1 MLANMLSLV
10 IFGNRV
16 KKRLGVLNK
25 TKVKLRCKLIPVCFF
40 SSSDRKVCRKREHF
54 IIIDCLRREY
64 RGDGSYAFSARYLLR
79 LNCCNI
85 GIVYPSLKEY

>member
-10 IFGNRV
+10 IFGNRA

-40 SSSDRKVCRKREHF
+40 PHQIVKSVGRGSILSSLTVSGE
-54 IIIDCLRREY
+54 
-64 RGDGSYAFSARYLLR
+64 
-79 LNCCNI
+79 NI
-85 GIVYPSLKEY
+85 GEMEVPLFLRVTYFG